1 MARSTI
7 AEDITRLENSLAVVR
22 TQIEKHQSF
31 RKLEE
36 GSASSRFTTEFTDI
50 TTLYDQ
56 EHSIS
61 ARLETLYASQAR
73 L

>member
-7 AEDITRLENSLAVVR
+7 AEDITRLEASLTSIRV
-22 TQIEKHQSF
+22 QIEKHQSF
-31 RKLEE
+31 RRLEE

-50 TTLYDQ
+50 TKLYEQ
-56 EHSIS
+56 EHAIS
-61 ARLETLYASQAR
+61 ARLETLYNYKVV